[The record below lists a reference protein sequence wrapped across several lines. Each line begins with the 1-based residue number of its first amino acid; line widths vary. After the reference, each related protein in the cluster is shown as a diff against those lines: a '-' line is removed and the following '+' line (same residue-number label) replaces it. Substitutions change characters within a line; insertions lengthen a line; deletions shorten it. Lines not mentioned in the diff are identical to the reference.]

1 MYDANGKEL
10 LSTLVIPVLK
20 KKTQW
25 EDITNVPVPMSKKR
39 ALHMQNQKQKERAES
54 E

>member
-25 EDITNVPVPMSKKR
+25 EDITNVPMSKKR